1 MPRDLKRQVPLP
13 GAELGR
19 AGEKVRPGSGAG
31 RSFFPAGR
39 RGLPPGPAPDPPSR
53 APEGGRGHPAPPVD
67 PRPDRQQA
75 PGLWLPGRPGGGRSA
90 PPRGGLA
97 AGGRGSRRLRPGLI
111 PGAREEFKALSRQRQ
126 FSSGFTT
133 SREAAF
139 AGVFSTALR
148 GNLSLPTS
156 PAAATRCAMLGVY
169 RLVVIGRDY
178 RPLKMAR
185 ARAFNAL
192 DGLTSSPARAREPG
206 PASPRRGTKAHRQH
220 LAPGP
225 RPLAWTF
232 SPENI
237 LASPSPAGRPRATP
251 APAREGQGCRWT
263 RSHRLAARRKAAKRR
278 ARAASPP
285 TRPRTETRSAFGL
298 VLLALDLDCSVEA
311 AMETSCKTASAR
323 RRFHYFT
330 KKNASRIGKLG
341 AKKGGDARAAALSP
355 ARRREIARDAALARW
370 ARRVER

>member
-192 DGLTSSPARAREPG
+192 DGLTSSPAADLEPSASPGARAGQPSKGHEGPSPTPRPWSSPPRLDFFAREYPRQ
-206 PASPRRGTKAHRQH
+206 PFASWKASSHASASPRGSGVPVDA
-220 LAPGP
+220 LAPP
-225 RPLAWTF
+225 
-232 SPENI
+232 
-237 LASPSPAGRPRATP
+237 GRA
-251 APAREGQGCRWT
+251 AEGREKKGK
-263 RSHRLAARRKAAKRR
+263 SRLAANATPHGNPKRLR
-278 ARAASPP
+278 ARSTCP
-285 TRPRTETRSAFGL
+285 
-298 VLLALDLDCSVEA
+298 
-311 AMETSCKTASAR
+311 
-323 RRFHYFT
+323 
-330 KKNASRIGKLG
+330 
-341 AKKGGDARAAALSP
+341 
-355 ARRREIARDAALARW
+355 
-370 ARRVER
+370 